1 MNVTIDASP
10 AVHQRAGLGRYA
22 AELIRALAASSP
34 AEERLTLLYT
44 EPAAARPD
52 AALAALPARPVPLG
66 YKPWRLLALAAHVTG
81 LPQDGLA
88 PGADL
93 FHATDHLLPRMRRVR
108 TVFTLHDLIFLKY
121 PEHHKGYN
129 RTFLTLMMP
138 RFLRA
143 ADHIIAVSEHTRRDA
158 VAAYGLP
165 ADKITVIYEAAGACY
180 RPAATPAALGDFR
193 RRYGL
198 PERYI
203 LHASTIEPRKNQ
215 QRLLDAYAAL
225 RAEFPGV
232 GLVMVGRRGWLYDDF
247 FARLTAL
254 GLEEQVIFPGFVPE
268 ADLPRFYQAADC
280 FVYPS
285 LYEGFGLPPLEALA
299 CGTPVICSDA
309 ASLPEVVGTAGL
321 LVAPADT
328 AALTAA
334 IRRVLAD
341 PPLRADLAARGPR
354 QAARFSW
361 QRTAEETR
369 AVYRRV
375 LGEESAGRVPRY
387 RP

>member
-10 AVHQRAGLGRYA
+10 AVHHRAGLGRYA
-22 AELIRALAASSP
+22 GELIRALAASRP
-34 AEERLTLLYT
+34 AEEHLTLLYT
-44 EPAAARPD
+44 EPAAARLD
-52 AALAALPARPVPLG
+52 AVLAALPTRPVPLG
-66 YKPWRLLALAAHVTG
+66 YKPWRLLALVAHFAR
-81 LPQDGLA
+81 LPQDGLV

-138 RFLRA
+138 RFLGA

-158 VAAYGLP
+158 IAAYGLP
-165 ADKITVIYEAAGACY
+165 AEKISVIYEAADTRY
-180 RPAATPAALGDFR
+180 RPAEEPAALCDFR

-203 LHASTIEPRKNQ
+203 LHVSTIEPRKNQ
-215 QRLLDAYAAL
+215 VRLLEAYAAL
-225 RAEFPGV
+225 RAEFPEV
-232 GLVMVGRRGWLYDDF
+232 GLVVVGRRGWLYDDF

-254 GLEEQVIFPGFVPE
+254 GLEERVIFPGFVPE
-268 ADLPRFYQAADC
+268 DDLPCFYQAAEC

-309 ASLPEVVGTAGL
+309 ASLPEVVGSAGL
-321 LVAPADT
+321 LVPPTDT

-341 PPLRADLAARGPR
+341 PALRAELAARGPH

-361 QRTAEETR
+361 QRAAEETR

-375 LGEESAGRVPRY
+375 LVARSH
-387 RP
+387 